1 MTRRI
6 ALPHRLLPAPSAL
19 AIALCAALSA
29 AAWATPATAATS
41 GTGAA
46 PAAQRDT
53 PGSGNDTGS
62 EDSTTYDGSVYDPF
76 RAFGFP
82 ADDAGEPPSTYR
94 DRIIAPEK
102 LEPLPPDEDEDDALA
117 GPPRAFHVEA
127 IAHRT
132 RFGGE
137 RSVELG
143 AAFGGYWD
151 TSDWG
156 AISADALLFHSDRDR
171 DEGQR
176 LRGTATL
183 WQRGLQMP
191 GGWSLD
197 NGLGVLNTPMP
208 DLLRDQ
214 YRFIL
219 PSVPMVGASTDWRQ
233 RERGLRVQAG
243 LGRGGSY
250 TGSRLNGFEIGDG
263 SVFTAA
269 AQWRW
274 SPRIDGA
281 VDVLLTDGRIVP
293 DDQGLPDFQ
302 NGRTR
307 ALFTGHRWNGAR
319 DSLQLNMLA
328 SDANGDSAAGIWLDG
343 RSDRGSFVHR
353 YGLFRLEPDLAWGAW
368 PINNDVRGGYY
379 RIDYNRARWSANAAL
394 DRIDSVSGMGFD
406 GWYGNGYVRY
416 QASPRT
422 GFGGGLTARQSGR
435 DGGDDSA
442 QTLQLFVDRLS
453 DWGQTRLQYD
463 RAHDSSGADSW
474 QVLVD
479 HALRMREGSRLSLS
493 AGFGELAQDRDGAS
507 RTATLAAY
515 GGVDLTDTFSVDG
528 SVRWARSSGADDS
541 RGTDLN
547 LGWRW
552 RIASRWSLLGN
563 LIESRGSRRS
573 PFVLDP
579 ITNQPV
585 FETLP
590 HDRSIFLSLRYD
602 YRAGQPR
609 GVLGGPPNAATG
621 DIVGTIFLDENNDGV
636 RSASERPAANI
647 TVLLDGRFSAKTDEQ
662 GRFRFDRVA
671 VGTHD
676 LLVIPDN
683 LPLPWVIEDERGNP
697 RVQVEVR
704 KDATVDIGAVR
715 QR

>member
-1 MTRRI
+1 MTRRA
-6 ALPHRLLPAPSAL
+6 ALPQPQSPAPSTLAL
-19 AIALCAALSA
+19 ALLAALLASSGTA
-29 AAWATPATAATS
+29 QAGPGATTRDAGNTPATGRAS
-41 GTGAA
+41 
-46 PAAQRDT
+46 
-53 PGSGNDTGS
+53 PGSDA
-62 EDSTTYDGSVYDPF
+62 EDVENTVYDPF
-76 RAFGFP
+76 SAFGLP
-82 ADDAGEPPSTYR
+82 ADDAGETPPAYR
-94 DRIIAPEK
+94 DRIIAPDK
-102 LEPLPPDEDEDDALA
+102 LAPLPPDEGEDDALS

-137 RSVELG
+137 RSLELG
-143 AAFGGYWD
+143 LGFGGYWD
-151 TSDWG
+151 TSDLG
-156 AISADALLFHSDRDR
+156 AISADALLFHSDRER
-171 DEGQR
+171 DDGQR

-219 PSVPMVGASTDWRQ
+219 PSVPMVGATTDWRQ

-243 LGRGGSY
+243 IGRGGSY
-250 TGSRLNGFEIGDG
+250 QGARLNGFEIGDG

-274 SPRIDGA
+274 SPRMDGA

-293 DDQGLPDFQ
+293 DNQGLPEFQ

-307 ALFTGHRWNGAR
+307 ALFTGHRWNGTR
-319 DSLQLNMLA
+319 DSLQLNLLA
-328 SDANGDSAAGIWLDG
+328 SDGNGDGATGLWLDA
-343 RSDRGSFVHR
+343 RSDRGGFVHR
-353 YGLFRLEPDLAWGAW
+353 YGLFHLEPDLAWGAW

-379 RIDYNRARWSANAAL
+379 RIDYNRARWSVNAAL
-394 DRIDSVSGMGFD
+394 DRIDSVSGDGFD

-416 QASPRT
+416 QASPRL
-422 GFGGGLTARQSGR
+422 GYGGGLTARQSGR
-435 DGGDDSA
+435 DGSEDSA

-463 RAHDSSGADSW
+463 RAHDSGGADSW
-474 QVLVD
+474 QFLLD
-479 HALRMREGSRLSLS
+479 HALRMREGSRLSVS
-493 AGFGELAQDRDGAS
+493 AGFGELARDRDGSS

-515 GGVDLTDTFSVDG
+515 GGFDLTDTFSVDG
-528 SVRWARSSGADDS
+528 SVRWVRSSGADDS

-590 HDRSIFLSLRYD
+590 HDRSIFVSLRYD

-609 GVLGGPPNAATG
+609 GVIGGPPNSATG

-636 RSASERPAANI
+636 RSASEQPAANI
-647 TVLLDGRFSAKTDEQ
+647 TVLLDGRFSAKTDDQ
-662 GRFRFDRVA
+662 GRFRFERVA

>member
-1 MTRRI
+1 MTRRT
-6 ALPHRLLPAPSAL
+6 ALPHPNHPAPSTLSLAVLLAL
-19 AIALCAALSA
+19 LATGLTTPVAAS
-29 AAWATPATAATS
+29 TTGNGTTS
-41 GTGAA
+41 T
-46 PAAQRDT
+46 AQRDA
-53 PGSGNDTGS
+53 PGSGNDTGD
-62 EDSTTYDGSVYDPF
+62 EDNTVYDPF
-76 RAFGFP
+76 RAFDPP
-82 ADDAGEPPSTYR
+82 ADSAGKAPPAYR
-94 DRIIAPEK
+94 DRIISPEK
-102 LEPLPPDEDEDDALA
+102 LAPLPPDEDEDTLS

-137 RSVELG
+137 RSLELG
-143 AAFGGYWD
+143 LGFGGYWD
-151 TSDWG
+151 TSDFG

-171 DEGQR
+171 DDGKR

-191 GGWSLD
+191 GGWAVD

-219 PSVPMVGASTDWRQ
+219 PSVPMIGVSTDWRQ
-233 RERGLRVQAG
+233 RESGLRVQAG
-243 LGRGGSY
+243 IGRGGSY
-250 TGSRLNGFEIGDG
+250 EGARLNGFEIGDG

-274 SPRIDGA
+274 SPRMDGA

-293 DDQGLPDFQ
+293 DNQGLPEFQ

-307 ALFTGHRWNGAR
+307 ALFTGHRWNGTR
-319 DSLQLNMLA
+319 DSLQLNVLA
-328 SDANGDSAAGIWLDG
+328 SDGNGDSAAGVWLDA
-343 RSDRGSFVHR
+343 RSDRGGFVHR
-353 YGLFRLEPDLAWGAW
+353 YGLFQLEPDLAWGAW

-379 RIDYNRARWSANAAL
+379 RIDYNRARWSVNASL
-394 DRIDSVSGMGFD
+394 DRIDSVSGDGFD

-435 DGGDDSA
+435 DGSDDSA

-463 RAHDSSGADSW
+463 RAHDSTGADSW
-474 QVLVD
+474 QFLLD

-493 AGFGELAQDRDGAS
+493 AGFGELARDRDQSS

-515 GGVDLTDTFSVDG
+515 GGFDLTDTFSVDG
-528 SVRWARSSGADDS
+528 SVRWVRSSSGDDDS

-609 GVLGGPPNAATG
+609 GVIGGPPNSATG

-636 RSASERPAANI
+636 RGASEQPAANI

-671 VGTHD
+671 VGAHD

-683 LPLPWVIEDERGNP
+683 LPLPWTIEDERGNP

>member
-1 MTRRI
+1 MTRSD
-6 ALPHRLLPAPSAL
+6 ALPRPSFPAPSAL
-19 AIALCAALSA
+19 ALCIALAVAC
-29 AAWATPATAATS
+29 WTTPTPAATS
-41 GTGAA
+41 GNGTA
-46 PAAQRDT
+46 PAAQRAS
-53 PGSGNDTGS
+53 PGGSNDAGS
-62 EDSTTYDGSVYDPF
+62 EDSAAYDPF
-76 RAFGFP
+76 RAFGFS

-94 DRIIAPEK
+94 DRIIAPDK
-102 LEPLPPDEDEDDALA
+102 LAALPPDEDDEDALA
-117 GPPRAFHVEA
+117 GPPRAFHLEA
-127 IAHRT
+127 IAHST

-151 TSDWG
+151 TADWG
-156 AISADALLFHSDRDR
+156 AISADALMFHSDRDR
-171 DEGQR
+171 NDGQR

-191 GGWSLD
+191 GNWSLD

-243 LGRGGSY
+243 IGRGGSY
-250 TGSRLNGFEIGDG
+250 NGARLNGFEIGDG

-307 ALFTGHRWNGAR
+307 ALFTAHRWNGTR
-319 DSLQLNMLA
+319 DSVQLNMLA
-328 SDANGDSAAGIWLDG
+328 SNGNGNSAAGVWLDA
-343 RSDRGSFVHR
+343 RSDRGSLVHR

-368 PINNDVRGGYY
+368 PINNDVQGGYY
-379 RIDYNRARWSANAAL
+379 RIDFNRARWSVNATL
-394 DRIDSVSGMGFD
+394 DRIDSVSGEGFD
-406 GWYGNGYVRY
+406 GWYGNGYLRY
-416 QASPRT
+416 QASPRM
-422 GFGGGLTARQSGR
+422 GYGGGLTARQSGR
-435 DGGDDSA
+435 DGSDDRA
-442 QTLQLFVDRLS
+442 QSLQLFVDRLS

-463 RAHDSSGADSW
+463 RAHDSGGADSW
-474 QVLVD
+474 QILVD
-479 HALRMREGSRLSLS
+479 HALRMREDSRLSLS
-493 AGFGELAQDRDGAS
+493 AGFGELARDRDAAN
-507 RTATLAAY
+507 RTVTLAAY

-528 SVRWARSSGADDS
+528 SVRWGRSSGTDDS

-552 RIASRWSLLGN
+552 RIGSRWSLLGN
-563 LIESRGSRRS
+563 MIESRGSRRS
-573 PFVLDP
+573 PFALDP

-590 HDRSIFLSLRYD
+590 HDRSVFLSLRYD

-621 DIVGTIFLDENNDGV
+621 DIVGTIFLDENNDRV
-636 RSASERPAANI
+636 RGASERPAANI
-647 TVLLDGRFSAKTDEQ
+647 TVLLDGRFSATTDEQ
-662 GRFRFDRVA
+662 GRFRFERVA

-676 LLVIPDN
+676 LLVMPDN

-704 KDATVDIGAVR
+704 KAATVEIGAVR